1 MSIEEPKV
9 SRAFLRSVLSA
20 ESAEAE
26 EPDEIV
32 DAASDQQL
40 ASQLADKYAVS
51 PKAQRWFGRPW
62 LVVGAVSAAVA
73 AAAILLLRPISSGN
87 PALTA
92 FSVQAR
98 PTDRVLQAEP
108 AQSVLRLHDSPTWE
122 LLLTAQIAVVGELN
136 VRAFVRQTD
145 AITPLVLPTEH
156 VGHNFKVRVNAAS
169 FAELR
174 SPTDLYLTICRT
186 ASLPSDQELLRVLGR
201 SEVIPSEIGQSVRLP
216 IGDCQ
221 LVSIRVLP

>member
-1 MSIEEPKV
+1 MSSEEPKV
-9 SRAFLRSVLSA
+9 SRAFLQSVLSA

-26 EPDEIV
+26 EPDESV
-32 DAASDQQL
+32 DAASDQRL

-62 LVVGAVSAAVA
+62 LVVGAVAVA
-73 AAAILLLRPISSGN
+73 AAAVAILLLRPISSGN

-108 AQSVLRLHDSPTWE
+108 ALSVLRLHDSPTWE

-145 AITPLVLPTEH
+145 AITPLVLPIEH
-156 VGHNFKVRVNAAS
+156 VGHNFKVRVNAAA

-186 ASLPSDQELLRVLGR
+186 ASLPSDQELLQVLGR

-216 IGDCQ
+216 LGDCQ
-221 LVSIRVLP
+221 LVSIRVEP